1 MKTIATRHYIVEYV
15 VPDSDE
21 EKQEIQRIIKEVDEE
36 QKKVDLSDYSLHIPD
51 KLNSTKRKKNKN
63 LLMK

>member
-15 VPDSDE
+15 VPDSPE

-36 QKKVDLSDYSLHIPD
+36 QETIDLSEYALQMPD
-51 KLNSTKRKKNKN
+51 DKINFNKNK
-63 LLMK
+63 K